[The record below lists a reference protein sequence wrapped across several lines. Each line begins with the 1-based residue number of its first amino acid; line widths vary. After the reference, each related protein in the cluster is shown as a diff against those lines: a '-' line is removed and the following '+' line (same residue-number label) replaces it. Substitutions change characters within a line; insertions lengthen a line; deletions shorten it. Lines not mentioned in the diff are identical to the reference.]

1 MRRRTNIGFSLI
13 ELIVVIAIIAT
24 LVAIAMPRYQSSVEN
39 AELVALKSNLRVL
52 RESIDRYGEDRG
64 EYPQALHDLVDARY
78 LKDIP
83 VDPITGRAD
92 TWIPVQESIRD
103 RSVVVDVRSGA
114 IGVSAAGHAYS
125 DL

>member
-1 MRRRTNIGFSLI
+1 MDRQTNRGFSLI

-39 AELVALKSNLRVL
+39 AELVALKSNLRVM
-52 RESIDRYGEDRG
+52 RESIDRYSEDKG
-64 EYPQALHDLVDARY
+64 EYPRALQDLVDARY

-92 TWIPVQESIRD
+92 TWTAVQESVQD
-103 RSVVVDVRSGA
+103 RTVVVDVRSGA
-114 IGVSAAGHAYS
+114 TGVSAGGSVYS